1 MTAIPFLP
9 VDAPGRIVAWR
20 NGAAVDRRRFLRD
33 VHALA
38 ARLPARS
45 HVLNHCDDR
54 YHFLVGLVAAL
65 VRGQVSLFPSNR
77 APQVLQQLADDY
89 PGAYCLT
96 DRADEAAPMELFLV
110 SEVSDESV
118 SESYAMPAFP
128 PDQPAAIAF
137 TSGSTGAPKRYPKS
151 WGGFVYEARIAGH
164 ALGLPRGRGGPES
177 RSCVS
182 GTSAVHGGRAVVATV
197 PPQHMYGFIASIML
211 PTQFGYVLDASRPF
225 YPEDIRAALAVHQEP
240 AILVTTP
247 VHIRACVLEGARL
260 PALDFILSSTA
271 PLDAAL
277 AAEAERL
284 FDTRVL
290 EFYGSTET
298 GAIAARRQAETR
310 VWRTFDDVAVGMG
323 ERGFT
328 ITAPYFPEPM
338 VLTDS
343 VEVKNPRVFVL
354 FGRDSDLIKIAGKR
368 ASLADLNARLL
379 AIEGVRD
386 GAFFAPDPVGTR
398 EPRLTAFVVAPDRSE
413 AEILQ
418 VLRTRIDP
426 VFLPRPL
433 RLVASLPRNATGKLP
448 RAQLMRL
455 LETEVSE

>member
-1 MTAIPFLP
+1 MTMLPFLP
-9 VDAPGRIVAWR
+9 DSAPGRIVAWR
-20 NGAAVDRRRFLRD
+20 NGAAVDQRQFLRD
-33 VHALA
+33 VHVLA
-38 ARLPARS
+38 ARLPARGY
-45 HVLNHCDDR
+45 VLNHCDDR
-54 YHFLVGLVAAL
+54 YCFLVGLVAAL
-65 VRGQVSLFPSNR
+65 LRGQVSLFPSNR
-77 APQVLQQLADDY
+77 APQVLQQLADDF

-96 DRADEAAPMELFLV
+96 DRADEAAPMELHPIGDLSGAPLTGSCAV
-110 SEVSDESV
+110 
-118 SESYAMPAFP
+118 PAFP
-128 PDQPAAIAF
+128 ADQPAAIAF
-137 TSGSTGAPKRYPKS
+137 TSGSTGTPKRYLKS
-151 WGGFVYEARIAGH
+151 WGGFVHEARVAGR
-164 ALGLPRGRGGPES
+164 ALGLAHGRSGPETG
-177 RSCVS
+177 SCVS
-182 GTSAVHGGRAVVATV
+182 GTSAVHGGRVVVATV

-211 PTQFGYVLDASRPF
+211 PTQFGYALDAARPF
-225 YPEDIRAALAVHQEP
+225 YPADIRAALAVHKEP
-240 AILVTTP
+240 AILATTP
-247 VHIRACVLEGARL
+247 VHIRACVLDGARL

-271 PLDAAL
+271 PLDAAM

-310 VWRTFDDVAVGMG
+310 TWRTFDDIAVALG

-328 ITAPYFPEPM
+328 VTAPYLSEPM

-343 VEVKNPRVFVL
+343 VEVNGPREFML

-379 AIEGVRD
+379 AIAGVQD

-398 EPRLTAFVVAPDRSE
+398 EPRLTAFAVAPGRSV

-418 VLRTRIDP
+418 ALRASIDP

>member
-9 VDAPGRIVAWR
+9 VHSPTRIVAWR
-20 NGAAVDRRRFLRD
+20 NGVTIEQQKFLRD

-38 ARLPARS
+38 ARLPTRT

-65 VRGQVSLFPSNR
+65 MRGQVSLFPSSR
-77 APQVLQQLADDY
+77 APQVLEQLANDY
-89 PGAYCLT
+89 PGVYCLA
-96 DRADEAAPMELFLV
+96 DRADEAAPMEVFLL
-110 SEVSDESV
+110 DETSGDA
-118 SESYAMPAFP
+118 SAMTLAMPAFP
-128 PDQPAAIAF
+128 ADQPVAIAF
-137 TSGSTGAPKRYPKS
+137 TSGSTGVPERYPKT
-151 WGGFVYEARIAGH
+151 WGGFVREARVAGR
-164 ALGLPRGRGGPES
+164 ALGLKVGQG
-177 RSCVS
+177 
-182 GTSAVHGGRAVVATV
+182 AALVATV

-211 PTQFGYVLDASRPF
+211 PTQFGYVLDAARPF
-225 YPEDIRAALAVHQEP
+225 YPEDIRAALAAHKQP

-247 VHIRACVLEGARL
+247 VHIRACVQEGTRL

-271 PLDAAL
+271 PLDAAM

-310 VWRTFDDVAVGMG
+310 VWRTFDDIAVGLG

-328 ITAPYFPEPM
+328 VTAPYFPEPM

-343 VEVKNPRVFVL
+343 VEVKNPREFVL

-379 AIEGVRD
+379 AIEGVCD

-398 EPRLTAFVVAPDRSE
+398 EPRLTAFVVAPGRSE

-418 VLRTRIDP
+418 ALRARIDP
-426 VFLPRPL
+426 AFLPRPL

-448 RAQLMRL
+448 RANLMRL

>member
-1 MTAIPFLP
+1 MP
-9 VDAPGRIVAWR
+9 RISPSR
-20 NGAAVDRRRFLRD
+20 NVK
-33 VHALA
+33 
-38 ARLPARS
+38 
-45 HVLNHCDDR
+45 
-54 YHFLVGLVAAL
+54 
-65 VRGQVSLFPSNR
+65 
-77 APQVLQQLADDY
+77 
-89 PGAYCLT
+89 LT
-96 DRADEAAPMELFLV
+96 DRGFVL
-110 SEVSDESV
+110 
-118 SESYAMPAFP
+118 
-128 PDQPAAIAF
+128 PD
-137 TSGSTGAPKRYPKS
+137 SCLSSSTGAPKRYPKS

-182 GTSAVHGGRAVVATV
+182 GTSAVHGGRVVVATV

-211 PTQFGYVLDASRPF
+211 PTQFGYALDAARPF
-225 YPEDIRAALAVHQEP
+225 YPADIRAALAVHRQP

-247 VHIRACVLEGARL
+247 VHIRACVLDGARL

-277 AAEAERL
+277 ASEAERL

-298 GAIAARRQAETR
+298 GAIAARHQAETP
-310 VWRTFDDVAVGMG
+310 VWRTLDDVAVGMG
-323 ERGFT
+323 ECGFT
-328 ITAPYFPEPM
+328 VTAPYFPEPM

-343 VEVKNPRVFVL
+343 VEIKNPREFVL

-379 AIEGVRD
+379 AIAGVRD

-398 EPRLTAFVVAPDRSE
+398 EPRLTAFVVAPGRSE

-418 VLRTRIDP
+418 ALRASIDP

-455 LETEVSE
+455 LETEIAD